1 MISEAQPS
9 REDGSLGELLG
20 DLAREMTTLVRQE
33 ASLAKTEITQKAAQ
47 VGKDLGMLAV
57 GGAVAY
63 AGLLALLT
71 AVISLLARAGMPW
84 WGAALLVGV
93 VVTAIGGWLVR
104 NGLEALKHVDLVP
117 RQALETVTE
126 EKQWIKKQAA

>member
-9 REDGSLGELLG
+9 REDRSLGELLG